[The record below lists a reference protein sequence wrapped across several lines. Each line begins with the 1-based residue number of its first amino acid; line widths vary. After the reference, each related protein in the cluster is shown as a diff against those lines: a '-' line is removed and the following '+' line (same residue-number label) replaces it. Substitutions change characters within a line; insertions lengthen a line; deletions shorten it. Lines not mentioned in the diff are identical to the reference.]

1 MRVLIATT
9 QVPFIR
15 GGAEIHAE
23 QLRNALITA
32 GHEAEIVAVPFK
44 WYPPERI
51 LDHMLA
57 CRLLDLAESCGMT
70 IDRVIGLKFPAYL
83 IPHTNKVLW
92 ILHQHRQAYELW
104 ADPSNDLVL
113 SPYGVQVRDA
123 IRQADKQIISE
134 AKAVFANSY
143 TVAERLKTFCGIASE
158 PLYHPPQNAEKFYCA
173 EAEDYLLF
181 PSRLEPIKRQ
191 SLVLEALAQTS
202 QPVRVHF
209 MGNIGSAKYTK
220 ELKYLARKLKL
231 DSRIDW
237 LGYVNEDEK
246 ISQYAHARGV
256 IYPPLDEDYGYVT
269 LEAMLSSKP
278 VITCGDSC
286 GPTEFVINE
295 ETGLVTEPTP
305 SALADALDRLWLD
318 STRAKAWGKKGRSHY
333 ESMDITWSKVIEK
346 LMQ

>member
-1 MRVLIATT
+1 MKVLIVTT

-15 GGAEIHAE
+15 GGAEVHAE
-23 QLRNALITA
+23 ELRNALITQ
-32 GHEAEIVAVPFK
+32 GHETEIVAVPFK

-57 CRLLDLAESCGMT
+57 CRLLDLSESCGMT

-83 IPHTNKVLW
+83 VPHSNKVLW

-123 IRQADKQIISE
+123 IRQADKQTIAE
-134 AKAVFANSY
+134 AKAVFANSC
-143 TVAERLKTFCGIASE
+143 TVAERLKTFCGMAAE
-158 PLYHPPQNAEKFYCA
+158 PLYHPPQDGEKFYCA
-173 EAEDYLLF
+173 KAEDYLLF

-191 SLVLEALAQTS
+191 ALILQALAQTS

-209 MGNIGSAKYTK
+209 IGTVGSHKYAK

-231 DSRIDW
+231 DSRINW
-237 LGYVNEDEK
+237 LGYVDQDEK
-246 ISQYAHARGV
+246 IRQYANARGV

-278 VITCGDSC
+278 VITCTDSC

-295 ETGLVTEPTP
+295 ETGLITEPIP

-318 STRAKAWGKKGRSHY
+318 STWAEVWGRKGRSHY
-333 ESMDITWSKVIEK
+333 ESMDITWSKVIKK